1 MPHVSLTLYP
11 GRTPEQINQ
20 MAKALR
26 KSLVDTVGWKD
37 SDVSVS
43 VQERKPEEF
52 AASVNERLTEE
63 TLILESDYVHP

>member
-11 GRTPEQINQ
+11 GRTPEQIDQ

-43 VQERKPEEF
+43 FQERRPEAF
-52 AASVNERLTEE
+52 AASVNERLAEE